1 MKDPKVEHFLDRGQ
15 WNWEYVPFVDFKV
28 IDIKASDENP
38 ARLHRKI
45 DMDRVTQYGCEML
58 DGVEFPAIVLLRQDN
73 DGHLVATGMHRLRA
87 GQEAKRSGLD
97 AYLVT
102 EPDQFRCEVLTRQ
115 LNTIEGVGDPIRQ
128 QILHVLYLH
137 EHFPK
142 HSLTELAKSFGLKPD
157 AVLRASAE
165 QIGLRRA
172 QRFGF
177 DFESPRS
184 RQPQGTI
191 IALNTIPTDHVY
203 MKAAQFAAHHAPTA
217 REVDELVKEM
227 KKVRSGGD
235 AAEIEVVV
243 RAEEAAEKKKQRA
256 KAAHGRT
263 PPTHGN
269 RLVGRCKMVNNQI
282 RDGIERLH
290 LSALADPDGAIVV
303 FEDLIDGLKSVI
315 VEIERIVR
323 LSAKVK
329 PAPAAMVGATV

>member
-1 MKDPKVEHFLDRGQ
+1 MIDPKTEHFLDRGQ
-15 WNWEYVPFVDFKV
+15 WNWEYVAFVDFKQ
-28 IDIKASDENP
+28 IDLKASDENP
-38 ARLHRKI
+38 ARLNRRI
-45 DMDRVTQYGCEML
+45 DTDRVIQYGCEML
-58 DGVEFPAIVLLRQDN
+58 DGVEFPAIVLLRQDGA
-73 DGHLVATGMHRLRA
+73 DHIVATGMHRLRA
-87 GQEAKRSGLD
+87 AQEAKRHGLD

-102 EPDQFRCEVLTRQ
+102 ESDQFRCEVLTRQ
-115 LNTIEGVGDPIRQ
+115 LNGIEGVGEPIRQ

-157 AVLRASAE
+157 AVLRTAAE
-165 QIGLRRA
+165 QSGLRRA
-172 QRFGF
+172 QQFGF
-177 DFESPRS
+177 DFESPRG

-203 MKAAQFAAHHAPTA
+203 MKAAQFVAHHGPGV
-217 REVDELVKEM
+217 RDVEELVKEM
-227 KKVRSGGD
+227 KRVRNGGD
-235 AAEIEVVV
+235 LAEIEVIV

-282 RDGIERLH
+282 RDGIEQLH
-290 LSALADPDGAIVV
+290 LSALADPSGAIVV

-315 VEIERIVR
+315 GAIERIMR
-323 LSAKVK
+323 LNAKA
-329 PAPAAMVGATV
+329 PTAPAAHVGATI